1 MDEARKEQEMKLS
14 DQFVVH
20 DTGSEQIM
28 VPVGSAA
35 FSGMVRSNRTA
46 AFIVDC
52 LREETTE
59 DGIVGKLLAKY
70 DVSEEIARKDVRA
83 ILGKLRSVGALVE

>member
-1 MDEARKEQEMKLS
+1 MRLS
-14 DQFVVH
+14 DQFVIH
-20 DTGSEQIM
+20 DTGTEQIM

-59 DGIVGKLLAKY
+59 AAIIRKLLEKY
-70 DVSEEIARKDVRA
+70 DVSEERAGADVRA
-83 ILGKLRSVGALVE
+83 IIEKLRGIGAIVE

>member
-1 MDEARKEQEMKLS
+1 MRLS
-14 DQFVVH
+14 DQFVIH
-20 DTGSEQIM
+20 DTGAEQIM

-35 FSGMVRSNRTA
+35 FSGMVRSNKTA

-59 DGIVGKLLAKY
+59 KAIIRKLLEKY
-70 DVSEEIARKDVRA
+70 DVSEERAGADVRA
-83 ILGKLRSVGALVE
+83 IVEKLRGIGAIVE

>member
-1 MDEARKEQEMKLS
+1 MRLS
-14 DQFVVH
+14 DQFVIH
-20 DTGSEQIM
+20 DTGTEQIM

-59 DGIVGKLLAKY
+59 AAIIRKLLEKY
-70 DVSEEIARKDVRA
+70 DVSEERAGADVRA
-83 ILGKLRSVGALVE
+83 IVEKLRGIGAIVE

>member
-1 MDEARKEQEMKLS
+1 MRLS
-14 DQFVVH
+14 DQFVIH
-20 DTGSEQIM
+20 DTGAEQIM

-52 LREETTE
+52 LREDTTE
-59 DGIVGKLLAKY
+59 EAIIRKLLEKY
-70 DVSEEIARKDVRA
+70 DVSEERAGADVRA
-83 ILGKLRSVGALVE
+83 IVEKLRGIGAIVE